1 MPFTALC
8 SPVGASVVPV
18 ACLVG
23 LVGGPVRAAP
33 AEPTANRRLRRCGC
47 ARQPC
52 GRQPCVLCMQTWATP
67 RAHVVNRASHRRHAP
82 LRRRPCLLVPKR
94 VLQAP
99 KDEGGARPADG
110 LADPR
115 LRCASR
121 WVSRGRAAR
130 ARPHRGSGTAP
141 RGQDLVALAGGA
153 RRGRTRPTRTRR
165 LHHPRMPVPH
175 RFLCSPRFVCTLGGH
190 RRSHNPAGAPDR
202 SHDAF
207 CRARCPPRAPPR
219 QVHPHARV
227 HTRAHTPHGPPGRPP
242 PPPVTNPPSRRRRA
256 ACLRLQR
263 ALGAHGPHAPAGCVS
278 WVAEGGACPGRS
290 CHSK

>member
-1 MPFTALC
+1 MGRVVSHLAGASWIFMPLTALC

-33 AEPTANRRLRRCGC
+33 AEPTANRRLRRCGR
-47 ARQPC
+47 ARLPC
-52 GRQPCVLCMQTWATP
+52 GRPPRVLFMQTRTTP

-130 ARPHRGSGTAP
+130 ARPHRDSGTAP

-153 RRGRTRPTRTRR
+153 RRGRTRPTRTRPISP
-165 LHHPRMPVPH
+165 PRMRIHH
-175 RFLCSPRFVCTLGGH
+175 RFLCSPRYVRTLGGH
-190 RRSHNPAGAPDR
+190 RRCQNPAGAPNR

-219 QVHPHARV
+219 QVHPHARAR
-227 HTRAHTPHGPPGRPP
+227 TRAHTPHSPPGRPP
-242 PPPVTNPPSRRRRA
+242 PWGVMVI
-256 ACLRLQR
+256 Q
-263 ALGAHGPHAPAGCVS
+263 
-278 WVAEGGACPGRS
+278 
-290 CHSK
+290 